1 MAVDKPTVAQHTQ
14 LQRQNDSVGGRM
26 IVQHHIEISD
36 EELAEICRRYHV
48 RELALFGSIL
58 RDDFDESSDIDV
70 LVEFEPNAPIG
81 FIALQDFQ
89 EELSTLF
96 GRSVDV
102 VTKPGLNRHFR
113 EPVLKN
119 ARIIYS
125 G

>member
-1 MAVDKPTVAQHTQ
+1 MIAQH
-14 LQRQNDSVGGRM
+14 N
-26 IVQHHIEISD
+26 IAIS
-36 EELAEICRRYHV
+36 EEDLAEICRRYHV

-58 RDDFDESSDIDV
+58 RDDFDETSDIDV

-96 GRSVDV
+96 GRPVDI

-113 EPVLKN
+113 DPILRS
-119 ARIIYS
+119 ARVVYS
-125 G
+125 E